1 MRPLL
6 PWILLLPSLAAAEET
21 LPALSTGR
29 KPEELVVLENKDE
42 LFVYGDAFKRWDG
55 TRWYL
60 NTQVSFPMPY
70 PLYAA
75 NNSMTEAVA
84 VEVRLVLG
92 CEKTWR
98 RGDRA
103 YEVDCHVED
112 VALLAASWLPF
123 DAKATPVLVEFD
135 EALTGE
141 KLALVVAD
149 DGRLKAVNLVG
160 LDTSNERLKAQREQA
175 RQILVRAMAG
185 FHMKLPPKNQ
195 IREGQ
200 WVEYQSPLFSI
211 PWVQQQTAQ
220 EALESQRAPRI
231 YNSVG
236 GSYILHQ
243 LDRWRGKLF
252 VQSVGEGTTLVGQSE
267 DTESTFK
274 MDVQGVALY
283 DERSGFMTERVWSI
297 QGRSTASSWLS
308 DGRVDATYFH
318 SGRMRMLGAT
328 EQVAVGPTQL
338 VSPPGRPQ
346 SGLPAWKPIE

>member
-1 MRPLL
+1 MR
-6 PWILLLPSLAAAEET
+6 LLLPIVAMSSSLATAEET
-21 LPALSTGR
+21 LPPLSADRG
-29 KPEELVVLENKDE
+29 PEEIVVLENKEE

-55 TRWYL
+55 TRWYV
-60 NTQVSFPMPY
+60 NTQVGFPMPY
-70 PLYAA
+70 PLYAE
-75 NNSMTEAVA
+75 NNAMTEAVA
-84 VEVRLVLG
+84 VELKLVLA

-98 RGDRA
+98 RGDKA

-123 DAKATPVLVEFD
+123 DGKATPVLLEFD
-135 EALTGE
+135 DALTGQ

-149 DGRLKAVNLVG
+149 DGRLKAINLVG

-175 RQILVRAMAG
+175 RQLLVRAMAG

-211 PWVQQQTAQ
+211 PWVEQQTAQ
-220 EALESQRAPRI
+220 QTLDTQRAPRI
-231 YNSVG
+231 YNSIG

-243 LDRWRGKLF
+243 LDRWLGKLF
-252 VQSVGEGTTLVGQSE
+252 VQSVGEGTTLVGQSD

-308 DGRVDATYFH
+308 DGRMDATYFH
-318 SGRMRMLGAT
+318 SGRMRMLGET
-328 EQVAVGPTQL
+328 EKVAIGATQL

-346 SGLPAWKPIE
+346 AGLPAWKALE